1 MMLLLSGFGIFFSM
15 VLLVSNKGY
24 KSANI
29 YLGLFLTLFNF
40 IILTHYLYIYNN
52 SKVTIAI
59 LLSIPI
65 NAAAYTIGPL
75 AFLYVRSILKN
86 NAHFTNY
93 DWIHFIVFC
102 IMFLGRLPYNL
113 SDWDSK
119 LLIADQIINNSW
131 SSLSHTSLNSF
142 LPLMINYKLKVI
154 HFLLYIIAIWYLILN
169 KIFKK
174 SSSNDEVKPSKIL
187 INWLFFFSII
197 VSFLVVFL
205 CVLLFPHAKDK
216 LTYQNEG
223 KILFSLVFSGFL
235 VLVLGLILFPQI
247 LYGKPLEKVASKVYK
262 NKKAALE
269 KGELI
274 SISFDLN
281 YIEKIKLALNY
292 WVEENKFLEVES
304 SIYSI
309 SKDINLPFHHITYFF
324 NQVNDEKYI
333 DWRNRLR
340 VEYAINLIKNKKGF
354 HQTIESL
361 GKESG
366 FKSNSAFIRCFK
378 QLTNKLPNEYIK
390 DLKL

>member
-1 MMLLLSGFGIFFSM
+1 MGLAEELPVYKKSYDLLLQLFELTRHF
-15 VLLVSNKGY
+15 KREY
-24 KSANI
+24 K
-29 YLGLFLTLFNF
+29 
-40 IILTHYLYIYNN
+40 
-52 SKVTIAI
+52 
-59 LLSIPI
+59 
-65 NAAAYTIGPL
+65 YTI
-75 AFLYVRSILKN
+75 
-86 NAHFTNY
+86 
-93 DWIHFIVFC
+93 
-102 IMFLGRLPYNL
+102 
-113 SDWDSK
+113 
-119 LLIADQIINNSW
+119 
-131 SSLSHTSLNSF
+131 
-142 LPLMINYKLKVI
+142 
-154 HFLLYIIAIWYLILN
+154 
-169 KIFKK
+169 
-174 SSSNDEVKPSKIL
+174 
-187 INWLFFFSII
+187 
-197 VSFLVVFL
+197 
-205 CVLLFPHAKDK
+205 
-216 LTYQNEG
+216 
-223 KILFSLVFSGFL
+223 
-235 VLVLGLILFPQI
+235 
-247 LYGKPLEKVASKVYK
+247 GKPLEKVASKVYK

-378 QLTNKLPNEYIK
+378 
-390 DLKL
+390 